1 MKEMR
6 EQRRERFL
14 IEFNSS
20 NSYYHL
26 RQKLKR
32 AIFRLAVEKYNKK
45 VDHKGLSTKVQKE
58 QFKADLYTF
67 LQEQMKVFLNQAF
80 DRAASQTNKMHDDLT
95 LGHKGKMEEIQH
107 KLEKNFKET
116 EYDKFKRLAREYDL
130 IQDNEH
136 AEWYIQNILICD
148 EENDANPQKW
158 FDYAQFCLRYNLTA
172 KAELFMNKY
181 VNQHGL
187 DQNLNLIMGAMSL
200 QNGQYRKAQQYL
212 HTVLKEDW

>member
-45 VDHKGLSTKVQKE
+45 VDHKGLQTKVQKE

-80 DRAASQTNKMHDDLT
+80 DRAAS
-95 LGHKGKMEEIQH
+95 
-107 KLEKNFKET
+107 
-116 EYDKFKRLAREYDL
+116 
-130 IQDNEH
+130 
-136 AEWYIQNILICD
+136 
-148 EENDANPQKW
+148 
-158 FDYAQFCLRYNLTA
+158 
-172 KAELFMNKY
+172 
-181 VNQHGL
+181 
-187 DQNLNLIMGAMSL
+187 
-200 QNGQYRKAQQYL
+200 
-212 HTVLKEDW
+212 

>member
-80 DRAASQTNKMHDDLT
+80 ERASTQTNKMHDDLT
-95 LGHKGKMEEIQH
+95 LGHKGK
-107 KLEKNFKET
+107 
-116 EYDKFKRLAREYDL
+116 
-130 IQDNEH
+130 
-136 AEWYIQNILICD
+136 
-148 EENDANPQKW
+148 
-158 FDYAQFCLRYNLTA
+158 
-172 KAELFMNKY
+172 
-181 VNQHGL
+181 
-187 DQNLNLIMGAMSL
+187 
-200 QNGQYRKAQQYL
+200 
-212 HTVLKEDW
+212 